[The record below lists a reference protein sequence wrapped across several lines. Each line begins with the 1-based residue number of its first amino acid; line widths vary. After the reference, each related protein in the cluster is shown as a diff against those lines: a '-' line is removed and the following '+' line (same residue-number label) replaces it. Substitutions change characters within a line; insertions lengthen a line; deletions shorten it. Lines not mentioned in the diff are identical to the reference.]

1 MDAIS
6 QVLFDFGATASAV
19 DSGKDPI
26 SKLLL
31 CSLENIFS
39 NFAIECSPGRTIA
52 EILCRLVTAAETVI
66 WMIGEIDFG
75 RFDITIYNGVGNLK
89 RIMVRTIM

>member
-6 QVLFDFGATASAV
+6 QVLIDFGATASAVV

-31 CSLENIFS
+31 CALENIFS

-52 EILCRLVTAAETVI
+52 EILVTAAETVI

-75 RFDITIYNGVGNLK
+75 RFDITIYNRVGNLK